1 MATEIQ
7 REEKTKHRPWTLIHI
22 NNAKAHTSKSNLGIM
37 EELHLKCIVHPPLSS
52 DIASS
57 DFSLWV
63 AERRVRF
70 SMS

>member
-1 MATEIQ
+1 
-7 REEKTKHRPWTLIHI
+7 
-22 NNAKAHTSKSNLGIM
+22 
-37 EELHLKCIVHPPLSS
+37 VHPPLSS

-70 SMS
+70 SMSWRD